1 MNMGPVRQRLR
12 PRRIIARRRK
22 QLALQRRIVELVGTG
37 QVMPITAARRMYSPT
52 AVRPIPSD
60 WAITRSLVPQA
71 YL

>member
-1 MNMGPVRQRLR
+1 LR
-12 PRRIIARRRK
+12 SGA
-22 QLALQRRIVELVGTG
+22 ASSSSSGTG